1 MPLFVI
7 SFPVG
12 EKSVLNKS
20 LALLW
25 AATTILVSCCFSW
38 SQTPAPTQVRTLQ
51 GVVKSGNT
59 PVPGAT
65 VSAHNRGSGQTVV
78 SWTQPDGS
86 YKLMLPGDGEY
97 VVRAQ
102 MTAFATAE
110 SHVIVGPSNQNP
122 RVNLEVVLLSRSES
136 TPGNVQGRTAGR
148 GMGNRGFQA
157 LSVLQG
163 EAGGDQGANGSD
175 AVSPAGMPVPG
186 VPPTIA
192 TESVAVSGS
201 NTPSFAGMSAD
212 ELRSRFQQDSQL
224 GGISSAAGG
233 AMGGGF
239 GGPGGRG
246 GGGGGGGRIGGRGY
260 NINQPHGTIYYS
272 ANDAALNAAP
282 FSLTGA
288 PSTNPAYLQQRFGGA
303 IGGPLIIPHIY
314 HGGSRTFFFLHYN
327 GTLGNTPYS
336 YYSTVPTLLERS
348 GNFSQTVVDG
358 KPVEIYDP
366 ATGLPFPNAT
376 IPQNMV
382 NSASQGLLAY
392 IPLPNLPGQFQNFRL
407 VTAAKSDSNDF
418 NVRLNQALGSASA
431 SSGRGRSRGPQNNLN
446 IGFHYHESDQTLT
459 NPYPSVGG
467 TTIIHGYDVPVGYVR
482 SFGRLIN
489 NFRVDYNRSTIQ
501 TNNLYAY
508 TTDITGLLGITG
520 VSQSPFNW
528 GLPNLSFTNFGSI
541 QDINPVNDRNQTL
554 TFADQMIYTHH
565 KHTWR
570 WGGDFRRLEINTE
583 TSSNPRGTFI
593 FTGINT
599 SQFINGSPVAGTGYD
614 FADFLLGLAQ
624 QTSVQYGNSSAGY
637 HFRGNSW
644 DLYAQDEWRFRSNL
658 TFNIG
663 LRYEYVSPFSEIN
676 NRMVN
681 LNIAP
686 GFTAVAP
693 VLPGQVGPLTG
704 TVYPITLVNPN
715 HLDFAPRIGIAW
727 KALKNTV
734 VRAGYGIN
742 YNTTA
747 YPNIAQDMAFQPPFS
762 VTQTNVE
769 SQTTRLTLQNGFPP
783 PPPNTVTNNYAINV
797 NYPLGYVQI
806 WNLDIQQT
814 ITPTLLLNLDY
825 TGTKG
830 THLDL
835 LDAPNRTPVGL
846 RIPTV
851 PAFYYE
857 DSVADSNA
865 NAGTIRL
872 RKRLAHGI
880 SVGGTYTWSKSLDD
894 ASTIGA
900 GSALVNPNGTITGQ
914 TQVAQNPFNLKAEYG
929 LSSFNQAQKFTG
941 DYLWE
946 LPFGHEKRWLT
957 SPGVA
962 RDVLGDWQWS
972 GDWTIGSG
980 LPFTPRIVGSFTN
993 VNGGVNGT
1001 LRPNVTGE
1009 PVTLPNP
1016 SIAEWFNTAAFIMPP
1031 LGQYGDAR
1039 RNSIIGPGEVI
1050 FDMAMTKVF
1059 PLRESR
1065 MFEVRVSATNVFNHP
1080 VYTSIDTVVNSPT
1093 FGRVITVGAMR
1104 SVLMTARF
1112 RF

>member
-1 MPLFVI
+1 MRLFVI
-7 SFPVG
+7 SFTAKQ
-12 EKSVLNKS
+12 KSARNRGT
-20 LALLW
+20 ALLS
-25 AATTILVSCCFSW
+25 ATAVVVLCSCLSW
-38 SQTPAPTQVRTLQ
+38 SQAAAPTAQVRTLQ

-65 VSAHNRGSGQTVV
+65 VSATNPGTGQKVV
-78 SWTQPDGS
+78 GWTQPNGS
-86 YKLMLPGDGEY
+86 YKLTLPGDGEY
-97 VVRAQ
+97 VVHAQ
-102 MTAFATAE
+102 MAAFATAV
-110 SHVIVGPSNQNP
+110 SHVTVGASNQNP
-122 RVNLEVVLLSRSES
+122 RVDLEIVLLSRSRS
-136 TPGNVQGRTAGR
+136 GQGNMPGRMGGRAT
-148 GMGNRGFQA
+148 GNRGFQT

-163 EAGGDQGANGSD
+163 EAGGDQGANGADSV
-175 AVSPAGMPVPG
+175 APSGMPVPG
-186 VPPTIA
+186 VPPTVA

-201 NTPSFAGMSAD
+201 NSPNFTGMSPD
-212 ELRSRFQQDSQL
+212 ELRSRFQQEGQP
-224 GGISSAAGG
+224 GGTSSAAGG
-233 AMGGGF
+233 PMGGGF
-239 GGPGGRG
+239 GGGGRG
-246 GGGGGGGRIGGRGY
+246 GGGGSTRIGGRGF
-260 NINQPHGTIYYS
+260 NMNQPHGTIYYS

-282 FSLTGA
+282 FSLTGQ
-288 PSTNPAYLQQRFGGA
+288 PTTNPAYLQQRFGGA
-303 IGGPLIIPHIY
+303 VGGPLIIPHIY
-314 HGGSRTFFFLHYN
+314 NGASKTFFFLHYN
-327 GTLGNTPYS
+327 GTLGDTPYS
-336 YYSTVPTLLERS
+336 YFSTVPTLLERS
-348 GNFSQTVVDG
+348 GNFSQTTVNG
-358 KPVEIYDP
+358 EPVQIFNP
-366 ATGLPFPNAT
+366 ATGLPFANAT
-376 IPQNMV
+376 IPQSMI
-382 NSASQGLLAY
+382 NSAAQGLLAY
-392 IPLPNLPGQFQNFRL
+392 IPLPNLPGQFQNFRYI
-407 VTAAKSDSNDF
+407 TTAKSASNDL
-418 NVRLNQALGSASA
+418 NIRLNQALGG
-431 SSGRGRSRGPQNNLN
+431 SSVGPGRGRNRGPQNNLN

-467 TTIIHGYDVPVGYVR
+467 TTITHGYDVPVGYVR

-508 TTDITGLLGITG
+508 NTDVTGLLGITG
-520 VSQSPFNW
+520 VSQNPFDW
-528 GLPNLSFTNFGSI
+528 GLPNLSFSHFGSV
-541 QDINPVNDRNQTL
+541 QDINPVSDRNQTL
-554 TFADQMIYTHH
+554 SFTDQMVYTHK
-565 KHTWR
+565 KHTMR
-570 WGGDFRRLEINTE
+570 WGGDFRRIEINPE
-583 TSSNPRGTFI
+583 TSSNPRGSFV
-593 FTGINT
+593 FTGLNT
-599 SQFINGSPVAGTGYD
+599 SEFIAGSPVAGTGFD
-614 FADFLLGLAQ
+614 FADFLLGLPQ
-624 QTSVQYGNSSAGY
+624 QTSVQYGGGAHGY

-663 LRYEYVSPFSEIN
+663 VRYEYVSPFSEIN

-686 GFTAVAP
+686 GLAAVAP

-704 TVYPITLVNPN
+704 TPYPITLVNPDHN
-715 HLDFAPRIGIAW
+715 NFAPRMGIAW
-727 KALKNTV
+727 KAFKNTV

-747 YPNIAQDMAFQPPFS
+747 YANIAQDMAFQPPFS
-762 VTQTNVE
+762 ITQTNVE

-814 ITPTLLLNLDY
+814 ITPTLVLNLDY

-846 RIPTV
+846 LNPTV

-865 NAGTIRL
+865 NAGTVRL

-880 SVGGTYTWSKSLDD
+880 SLGGTYTWSKSLDN
-894 ASTIGA
+894 ASTIGT
-900 GSALVNPNGTITGQ
+900 GSALLSPNGTISGQ
-914 TQVAQNPFNLKAEYG
+914 TVVAQNPFNLKAEYG

-946 LPFGHEKRWLT
+946 LPFGHERRWLT
-957 SPGVA
+957 GPGIA

-972 GDWTIGSG
+972 GDWTIASG
-980 LPFTPRIVGSFTN
+980 FPFTPRVLGSFTD
-993 VNGGVNGT
+993 VNSGVNGT
-1001 LRPNVTGE
+1001 LRANVTTE

-1016 SIAEWFNTAAFIMPP
+1016 SIGEWFNTAAFVAPP

-1039 RNSIIGPGEVI
+1039 RNSIIGPGQVV

-1059 PLRESR
+1059 PLKESR
-1065 MFEVRVSATNVFNHP
+1065 MFEVRMSATNVFNHP

-1093 FGRVITVGAMR
+1093 FGRVTAVGTMR